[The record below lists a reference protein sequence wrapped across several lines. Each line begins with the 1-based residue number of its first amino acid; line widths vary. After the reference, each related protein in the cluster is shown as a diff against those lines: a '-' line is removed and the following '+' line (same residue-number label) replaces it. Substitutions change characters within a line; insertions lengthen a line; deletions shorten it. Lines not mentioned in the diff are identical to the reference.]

1 MKMQIVVDANPLIS
15 MIIKPGITADLLF
28 LEELDLVMPSLLFY
42 EIKKHKA
49 DIAKKSV
56 LSEGEI
62 DNFIKI
68 IEERIRF
75 IPAEEF
81 LKYRKEAIKLSPD
94 EKDITYF
101 ALALYLKCPIW
112 SNEKK
117 LKLQEKITVYT
128 THELMRLFSIN

>member
-1 MKMQIVVDANPLIS
+1 MQIVVDANPLIS
-15 MIIKPGITADLLF
+15 MIIKPGVTADLLF

-42 EIKKHKA
+42 EIKKHKS

-56 LSEGEI
+56 LTEQEI

-112 SNEKK
+112 SNE
-117 LKLQEKITVYT
+117 
-128 THELMRLFSIN
+128 